1 MSAKDPVKG
10 DPRLASTMLSTGR
23 GDDNMGGGD
32 DMSVQIPDSDVRDF
46 YYLVKR

>member
-10 DPRLASTMLSTGR
+10 DPRLR

-32 DMSVQIPDSDVRDF
+32 DMSVQIPDSDARDF
-46 YYLVKR
+46 FNC